1 MGICSQ
7 IIKKWDEDFI
17 FYIYGYLSSKNKDK
31 VYKILDK
38 DTAKELRKIIITLY
52 QYQNG
57 DQNKTEYITKLTK
70 KKELKELYFIIMVIY
85 LLKVNMRLIRF

>member
-1 MGICSQ
+1 MV
-7 IIKKWDEDFI
+7 
-17 FYIYGYLSSKNKDK
+17 KDK

-52 QYQNG
+52 QYQNR

-85 LLKVNMRLIRF
+85 LLKVNTRLIRF

>member
-1 MGICSQ
+1 MV
-7 IIKKWDEDFI
+7 
-17 FYIYGYLSSKNKDK
+17 KDK

-38 DTAKELRKIIITLY
+38 DTAKELRKFIITLY
-52 QYQNG
+52 QYQNR

>member
-1 MGICSQ
+1 MV
-7 IIKKWDEDFI
+7 
-17 FYIYGYLSSKNKDK
+17 KDK

-52 QYQNG
+52 QYQNR

-70 KKELKELYFIIMVIY
+70 KKRVERIIFYNYGYLSSKSKYEIDKILDKHIGKVLKRVYLIKLYQY
-85 LLKVNMRLIRF
+85 QRL

>member
-1 MGICSQ
+1 MV
-7 IIKKWDEDFI
+7 
-17 FYIYGYLSSKNKDK
+17 KDK